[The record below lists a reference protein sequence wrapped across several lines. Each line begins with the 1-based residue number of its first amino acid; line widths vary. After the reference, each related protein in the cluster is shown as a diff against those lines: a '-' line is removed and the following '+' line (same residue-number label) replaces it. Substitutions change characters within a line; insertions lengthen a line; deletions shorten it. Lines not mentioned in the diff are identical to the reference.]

1 MARRG
6 QISWQRAQVVAGNA
20 DFIRRIRHS
29 VSISI
34 IERGWREESYLKN
47 RNKMALWM

>member
-20 DFIRRIRHS
+20 DFMRRIRHS
-29 VSISI
+29 VNVSI
-34 IERGWREESYLKN
+34 IERGKGFYLKN
-47 RNKMALWM
+47 RNKMALRM